1 MARDAVLGASLLQ
14 ESVPSALD
22 QTQISVDQASPHVEG

>member
-1 MARDAVLGASLLQ
+1 MARDAVLGAALFQ

-22 QTQISVDQASPHVEG
+22 QTQLSLDWEG